1 MIVKRRP
8 LSVTARPSTCGS
20 AANLRRHRP
29 SPRTMTS
36 SELSI
41 WSSSVRKV
49 RPSAGVAPSSEKYE
63 ADTNSVSRRSELS
76 VSVSVC
82 ICEST
87 AARSSNERVACAR
100 QSRKSGYDAP
110 LRSIWPRSTLPIKLT
125 SRSGSLYGMA
135 CVRVA
140 STTLKTAVLP
150 PMPTASARTA
160 TAAKPGERSRLRPAC
175 RTSIPMLSSHVRIFI
190 GGAHSQTVCRSSPR
204 RPSTVAGVSRLRN
217 GSRSVLGRDLSVT
230 AHGGSSRRAGPV
242 LWTRRPRYDH
252 GMKRSGVADLPL
264 HGGRV
269 PAWLASR
276 MSTLG
281 TAIAESV
288 MLHYGRP
295 ALLSRLSDP
304 FWFQALGSVMG
315 MDWHSS
321 GITTSVMGALKRGLN
336 PRAHELGVYIC
347 GGRGKQSRN
356 TPSELRAIA
365 DRINLD
371 GDALVRTSR
380 LTARVDNNA
389 VADGFQIYLHSFIL
403 TGDGDW
409 AVVQQGMNEDSR
421 LARRYHWHSAAVR
434 DFTSEPHTAIV
445 GEHAGTI
452 MNLVDREARPAQEA
466 LLAITRDD
474 PSRTLADIR
483 AAYAHSASAPRL
495 VMPAHHDVRATDVNE
510 KRLGAVLALAHE
522 RDLRDFASFLL
533 LEQLGPRTLQS
544 LALVAEVVH
553 GAPTRF
559 EDPARFAF
567 AHGGKDGH
575 PFPVPLKVYDE
586 SIAVLRRALD
596 SAKLGHTDKLGGF
609 KRLDAFTRAIETQR
623 GPEADVS
630 ATIAHERAISATHG
644 GRTVFDDQPSRSA
657 LRPAGPPSRDALRGA
672 GPPSRDALRGAGPPG
687 PRRGQLGLFDDEPP
701 RQ

>member
-1 MIVKRRP
+1 
-8 LSVTARPSTCGS
+8 
-20 AANLRRHRP
+20 
-29 SPRTMTS
+29 
-36 SELSI
+36 
-41 WSSSVRKV
+41 
-49 RPSAGVAPSSEKYE
+49 
-63 ADTNSVSRRSELS
+63 
-76 VSVSVC
+76 
-82 ICEST
+82 
-87 AARSSNERVACAR
+87 
-100 QSRKSGYDAP
+100 
-110 LRSIWPRSTLPIKLT
+110 
-125 SRSGSLYGMA
+125 
-135 CVRVA
+135 
-140 STTLKTAVLP
+140 
-150 PMPTASARTA
+150 
-160 TAAKPGERSRLRPAC
+160 
-175 RTSIPMLSSHVRIFI
+175 
-190 GGAHSQTVCRSSPR
+190 
-204 RPSTVAGVSRLRN
+204 
-217 GSRSVLGRDLSVT
+217 
-230 AHGGSSRRAGPV
+230 
-242 LWTRRPRYDH
+242 
-252 GMKRSGVADLPL
+252 MKRSGVADLPL

-356 TPSELRAIA
+356 TPGELRTIA

-389 VADGFQIYLHSFIL
+389 VADGFQIYLHSFVV
-403 TGDGDW
+403 TRDGDW
-409 AVVQQGMNEDSR
+409 AVVQQGMNEASR
-421 LARRYHWHSAAVR
+421 MARRYHWHSAAVR

-452 MNLVDREARPAQEA
+452 MNLVDREARPAQDA
-466 LLAITRDD
+466 LLAITRED
-474 PSRTLADIR
+474 PARTLADVR
-483 AAYAHSASAPRL
+483 AVVAHGAAAPRHL
-495 VMPAHHDVRATDVNE
+495 EMPPRDREMARHLMMPRHHDVRAKDVNE

-559 EDPARFAF
+559 DDPARFAF

-575 PFPVPLKVYDE
+575 PFPVPLTVYDE

-596 SAKLGHTDKLGGF
+596 SARLGDTDKLGGF
-609 KRLDAFTRAIETQR
+609 KRLDAFTRAIEARR
-623 GPEADVS
+623 GPEADVT
-630 ATIAHERAISATHG
+630 ATIRRERTISESFG
-644 GRTVFDDQPSRSA
+644 GRTVFDEAPR
-657 LRPAGPPSRDALRGA
+657 
-672 GPPSRDALRGAGPPG
+672 
-687 PRRGQLGLFDDEPP
+687 PRRGQLGLFD
-701 RQ
+701 